1 MKEIYEIQLKPRA
14 LEITETEEVKFT
26 SIVDYLQQIAYE
38 HAFNLGLSFQQT
50 FKQNLTWYLLRY
62 YIVMNRYPKLDELLT
77 VRSWVASSDTKYTLR
92 DFQILNQSGEILC
105 AATTSWLLFNFRK
118 RRQVDHMD
126 HFSNVP
132 IQDDR
137 AVDYGFPKLA
147 LPEKV
152 DSKAEIRVRL
162 SDLDLNNHVNNRVY
176 IDWALESIPK
186 KQLKNYQIS
195 KLEISFK
202 GQAFHKDN
210 ILVETELK
218 KGDKKEE
225 EIIALSK
232 ISNMKS
238 GNLLT
243 KMISYWNKRV

>member
-1 MKEIYEIQLKPRA
+1 MEVYEIQLKPRA
-14 LEITETEEVKFT
+14 LEITATEEAKFT
-26 SIVDYLQQIAYE
+26 SVVDYLQQIAYE

-62 YIVMNRYPKLDELLT
+62 YIVMNRYPKLDELIT
-77 VRSWVASSDTKYTLR
+77 VRSWVARSDTKYTLR
-92 DFQILNQSGEILC
+92 EFQILDQSDEILC
-105 AATTSWLLFNFRK
+105 AATTSWLLFNFVK
-118 RRQVDHMD
+118 RRQVDHVKY
-126 HFSNVP
+126 FSYVP
-132 IQDDR
+132 IRDNR
-137 AVDYGFPKLA
+137 AVDYGFPKLV

-176 IDWALESIPK
+176 IDWALESMPSK
-186 KQLKNYQIS
+186 YLKNYQIS
-195 KLEISFK
+195 KIEISFK
-202 GQAFHKDN
+202 GQAFHKDK

-218 KGDKKEE
+218 KGDEKGEVL
-225 EIIALSK
+225 ALSK

-243 KMISYWNKRV
+243 KMISYWMKKH

>member
-14 LEITETEEVKFT
+14 LEIKENEEVKFT

-50 FKQNLTWYLLRY
+50 FEQNLTWYLLRY
-62 YIVMNRYPKLDELLT
+62 YIVMNRYPKLNELLT
-77 VRSWVASSDTKYTLR
+77 VRSWVARSDTKYTLR
-92 DFQILNQSGEILC
+92 DFHILDQSGEILC
-105 AATTSWLLFNFRK
+105 AASTSWLLFNFRK
-118 RRQVDHMD
+118 RRQEDHMKY
-126 HFSNVP
+126 FSDIPVR
-132 IQDDR
+132 DER
-137 AVDYGFPKLA
+137 AVNYSFPKLV

-152 DSKAEIRVRL
+152 DTKAEIKVRL

-176 IDWALESIPK
+176 IDWALESMPE

-195 KLEISFK
+195 KIEISFK
-202 GQAFHKDN
+202 GQAFHRDN
-210 ILVETELK
+210 VLVETELK
-218 KGDKKEE
+218 KGNNKEA

-243 KMISYWNKRV
+243 KMISYWNKRK